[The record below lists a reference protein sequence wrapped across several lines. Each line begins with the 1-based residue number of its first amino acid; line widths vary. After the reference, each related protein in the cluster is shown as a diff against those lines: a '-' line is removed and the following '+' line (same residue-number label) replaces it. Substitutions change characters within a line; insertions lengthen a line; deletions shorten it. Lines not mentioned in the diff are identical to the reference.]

1 MHRAKLKFRTPQFI
15 PRPQNRQGGH
25 SLRQESPSPLSLP
38 KVRLAIIGIP
48 LCIFGIFLIFY
59 LKPKSGGS
67 VQGLAILTAVIQ
79 AFGAIGI
86 VLFFTALL
94 EYLKARSS
102 RKVIKR
108 THLNEGELLKEAH
121 FLGERACIDTCPHP
135 EHKDEWVETVAMI
148 LGGSIQDLL
157 ECHPVRPDQYP
168 KIVEE
173 VGAGVTDLLRR
184 QNQDRVS
191 FSLSPEEVIALIP
204 RVTDRLSQDSELIGL
219 LETGQVHVRQ
229 PVLGS

>member
-1 MHRAKLKFRTPQFI
+1 MSQKT
-15 PRPQNRQGGH
+15 
-25 SLRQESPSPLSLP
+25 PSPLSLP

-59 LKPKSGGS
+59 LKPTSGGS

-102 RKVIKR
+102 SKMIKR
-108 THLNEGELLKEAH
+108 THLNEGELLKQAH
-121 FLGERACIDTCPHP
+121 YLGERSCIDTCPHP
-135 EHKDEWVETVAMI
+135 EHKDEWVETVAQI
-148 LGGSIQDLL
+148 LGGSLQDLF
-157 ECHPVRPDQYP
+157 ESHPVRPDQYP
-168 KIVEE
+168 KIIKE

-191 FSLSPEEVIALIP
+191 FSLSPDEVIALIP
-204 RVTDRLSQDSELIGL
+204 RVTDRLSGDSELIEL
-219 LETGQVHVRQ
+219 LEKGHTHGRQ
-229 PVLGS
+229 PIPGTRHFPDV